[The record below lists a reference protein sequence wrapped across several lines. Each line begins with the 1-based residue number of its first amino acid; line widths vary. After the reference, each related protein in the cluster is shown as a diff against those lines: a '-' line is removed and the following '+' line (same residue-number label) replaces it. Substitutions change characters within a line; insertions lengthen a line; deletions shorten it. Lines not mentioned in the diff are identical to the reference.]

1 MAEKN
6 DKISSGGEEADLEK
20 EEDLEKREGLEHP
33 DKAEREKK
41 EERRKNTEFFK
52 GTLFGILLCGVFA
65 LGIFFVSHGTVN
77 IGNSREGAEALT
89 DLEVQRKLQQI
100 RDQVKSDYLY
110 EADGDFLVS
119 MMFKGLAVG
128 LKDPY
133 ASYYTPEEVEEIT
146 QINEGEYYGIGITML
161 KDPETGQ
168 IRIAGVYEESPAWEA
183 GLKVDDVFLTVA
195 GESVEGMDLSSLAAL
210 VKQQKEKVEIQIL
223 RGEET
228 KTFTVSLKQV
238 EIPTVKW
245 ELLEDQTGYVKIAEF
260 DKVTVEQFRKAI
272 KELEEQGME
281 KLVVDVRDNPGGVLD
296 AVCQIL
302 DDLLPEGPIVF
313 TEEKNGDREEYTSD
327 KDQIY
332 DGPLAVLV
340 NGNSASAS
348 ELFAGAIQDYELGPV
363 IGTQT
368 FGKGVVQRTYL
379 FQDGSALKFTT
390 EKYYTA
396 GEQDIDGTGITPDL
410 IVEQQETG
418 EKLEGQAEDST
429 LQRALN
435 YFKEMQETSAKDTV
449 TENHTSEKSE

>member
-1 MAEKN
+1 MTEKK
-6 DKISSGGEEADLEK
+6 DKISPEGEEAVLEK
-20 EEDLEKREGLEHP
+20 AEHQDRKEGPSGPGKELERTEN
-33 DKAEREKK
+33 RKK
-41 EERRKNTEFFK
+41 GEERRKNTEFLK
-52 GTLFGILLCGVFA
+52 GTLFGILLCSVFA
-65 LGIFFVSHGTVN
+65 LGIFFISHGTVN
-77 IGNSREGAEALT
+77 MGGNKEGAEALT

-100 RDQVKSDYLY
+100 RDQINSDYLY
-110 EADGDFLVS
+110 ETDGDFLVS
-119 MMFKGLAVG
+119 MMFKGLAAG

-133 ASYYTPEEVEEIT
+133 ASYYTQEEVEEIT

-161 KDPETGQ
+161 QDPATGK
-168 IRIAGVYEESPAWEA
+168 IRIAGVYEESPAWKA
-183 GLKVDDVFLTVA
+183 GLEVDDVFLTVA

-210 VKQQKEKVEIQIL
+210 VKQQEEQVEIQIL

-228 KTFTVSLKQV
+228 KTFTVSLEQV

-272 KELEEQGME
+272 EELEEQGME

-313 TEEKNGDREEYTSD
+313 TEEKNGTRQEYTSD
-327 KDQIY
+327 KNQIY

-348 ELFAGAIQDYELGPV
+348 ELFAGAIQDYQLGPV

-396 GEQDIDGTGITPDL
+396 GEQDIDGKGITPDL
-410 IVEQQETG
+410 VTEQQETE
-418 EKLEGQAEDST
+418 EKTEDLEGDPV
-429 LQRALN
+429 LQRALE
-435 YFKEMQETSAKDTV
+435 YFQESQDASAQETVA
-449 TENHTSEKSE
+449 EKSE